1 MVIGVKPWLQKV
13 SFLGCCYIASNQTNA
28 RQQILSGVVV
38 QVMDCTH
45 YAYFRSSDLE
55 IEETHT
61 FMNISQ
67 AEMPRNL
74 EILSKCSNKEYYVV

>member
-1 MVIGVKPWLQKV
+1 
-13 SFLGCCYIASNQTNA
+13 
-28 RQQILSGVVV
+28 
-38 QVMDCTH
+38 MDCTH